1 VEHLEEKL
9 HNLENIEDGVNDDD
23 DSLSSRNEDGGNVEV
38 ASEGLNV
45 IAPLKC
51 IADEGGSTRRVRGK

>member
-1 VEHLEEKL
+1 
-9 HNLENIEDGVNDDD
+9 LENIEDGVNDDD